1 MPLNFSTAPD
11 SPTNQPTAA
20 SILSVYTATGSASGS
35 RNSWGSVCNVTAKVK
50 KNNPI
55 FHLSITGTCA
65 ANSGG
70 YPEVRVVR
78 GSSNNNLNTVV
89 AGPYKPNNNPNNWGD
104 EDTGHIAID
113 KIVNSNL
120 NPDANQVFRL
130 QVKQGGNN
138 NNNVNMGTG
147 CHVFNVASL
156 RVMEFSS

>member
-1 MPLNFSTAPD
+1 MPINFSN
-11 SPTNQPTAA
+11 SPNNQPTAA

-35 RNSWGSVCNVTAKVK
+35 KNSWGSVCDVTATVK

-55 FHLSITGTCA
+55 FHLSITGSCA
-65 ANSGG
+65 ANGGG

-104 EDTGHIAID
+104 SDTGFIAID
-113 KIVNSNL
+113 NVVNTSL
-120 NPDANQVFRL
+120 NQSSTQVFRL
-130 QVKQGGNN
+130 QVKQSGYP

-147 CHVFNVASL
+147 CDAFNVASL
-156 RVMEFSS
+156 RVMEVSS